1 MGLGEGLEYKGC
13 QPEKKQGVNV
23 SESMGLGEGLE
34 YKGCQPEKK
43 TRGQCK

>member
-13 QPEKKQGVNV
+13 QPMNKQGVNV

-43 TRGQCK
+43 RGHCK